1 MRYKELSDVRV
12 KKCLLVEDDEVT
24 AFLSMRVLNEHKAFD
39 ELLHVDSG
47 EEALAITTETCFDLI
62 ILDFSLPGID
72 GGEFIERYIASCN
85 EKRMRSARIIIVS
98 SSDDFEEYQGLLER
112 EEVIG
117 VLQKPLRPDQLLEL
131 CADYLV

>member
-1 MRYKELSDVRV
+1 MNDVQV

-39 ELLHVDSG
+39 ELIHVDSG
-47 EEALAITTETCFDLI
+47 EKALAIANETSFDLI
-62 ILDFSLPGID
+62 IFDFSLPGID
-72 GGEFIERYIASCN
+72 GGEFIEQYITSCFVQQQRPA
-85 EKRMRSARIIIVS
+85 KIIIVS

-131 CADYLV
+131 CADYLI